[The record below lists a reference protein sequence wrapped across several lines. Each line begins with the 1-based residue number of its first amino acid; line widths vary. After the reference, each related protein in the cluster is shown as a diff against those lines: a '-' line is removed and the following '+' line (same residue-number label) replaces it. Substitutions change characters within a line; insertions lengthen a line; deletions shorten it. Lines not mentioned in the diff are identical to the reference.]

1 MQKISTCGL
10 LTHIRGDHQWKVYL
24 AVHRGILQ
32 TERFVIRV
40 RIPESSV
47 KPVILKYRNI
57 PSIFMRR
64 DGFTNGATYEE
75 IIEMSVKSKNTQYD
89 ILVSD
94 VAYDSAKLSMLRA
107 FYAEHNDGKE
117 LKEKALQSMGF
128 YNEESYLLNG
138 AVLFLDDY
146 SGKKTEIQCSVF
158 SGFNKGSERI
168 VTINRFCGNITSTIQ
183 YMMDFVNQRM
193 NHSMNGSGLVSP
205 PGIRDRNFPRNAFLP
220 CCRRS

>member
-75 IIEMSVKSKNTQYD
+75 IIEMSVKS
-89 ILVSD
+89 
-94 VAYDSAKLSMLRA
+94 
-107 FYAEHNDGKE
+107 
-117 LKEKALQSMGF
+117 
-128 YNEESYLLNG
+128 
-138 AVLFLDDY
+138 
-146 SGKKTEIQCSVF
+146 
-158 SGFNKGSERI
+158 
-168 VTINRFCGNITSTIQ
+168 
-183 YMMDFVNQRM
+183 
-193 NHSMNGSGLVSP
+193 
-205 PGIRDRNFPRNAFLP
+205 
-220 CCRRS
+220 